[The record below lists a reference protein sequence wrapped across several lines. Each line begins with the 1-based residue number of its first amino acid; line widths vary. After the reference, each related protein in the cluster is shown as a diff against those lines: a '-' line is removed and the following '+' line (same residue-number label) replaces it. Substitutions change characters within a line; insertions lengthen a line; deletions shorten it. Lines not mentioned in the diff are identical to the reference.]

1 MSGVYQRNREVS
13 EYKFFTQA
21 IAIRVEVNKLMASSS
36 VVPKAYR
43 LLNAVPTVETAR
55 SIVHNVNRADCFYPN
70 SSFNA
75 LERKRYLTLA
85 IADCEQLML
94 DMQCLMDIGLPV
106 NANRFEGLA
115 AMVEEEIRLL
125 KAARGVMWK
134 ASTQRYMKSYLRN
147 AVLSRRD
154 LLEGRDIC
162 RGFIRFDLWERG
174 KLRHISAVHF
184 PERVVQKSLAQNAL
198 VPAIVPTLIAANSA
212 NIKGRGTDYAL
223 KLLKRHLA
231 DHWRRHGREG
241 YILLGDF
248 SDYFA
253 RIAHQPVK
261 DQVASALL
269 DPRVVALEHRLIDA
283 QGDVGLGLGSEPNQ
297 ICAVA
302 HPNRI
307 DHYVTEMLRPESYG
321 RYMDDFYLIHES
333 KDYLQVC
340 LLLIEGKCAEL
351 GIELNPRKTRV
362 VKLTRGFT
370 WLKKRIFYTETGRI
384 VVKPCRDSITRERR
398 KLKKMARMVADGIM
412 TPEQVEQSY
421 QSWRGGMKRLDA
433 HRSVRAMDALYRS
446 LFGNPAGGGC
456 SMQSKS
462 GGDTDG
468 NMPLP

>member
-1 MSGVYQRNREVS
+1 MNSEQRR
-13 EYKFFTQA
+13 A
-21 IAIRVEVNKLMASSS
+21 
-36 VVPKAYR
+36 
-43 LLNAVPTVETAR
+43 AR
-55 SIVHNVNRADCFYPN
+55 
-70 SSFNA
+70 
-75 LERKRYLTLA
+75 RKRREEKRAKAKAERVKACTLETV
-85 IADCEQLML
+85 ADLNSLCKASKQ
-94 DMQCLMDIGLPV
+94 
-106 NANRFEGLA
+106 
-115 AMVEEEIRLL
+115 
-125 KAARGVMWK
+125 AARGVMWK
-134 ASTQRYMKSYLRN
+134 ASTQRYMKDYLRN

-184 PERVVQKSLAQNAL
+184 PERVVQKSLSQNAL

-283 QGDVGLGLGSEPNQ
+283 QGDVGLGLGSE
-297 ICAVA
+297 
-302 HPNRI
+302 
-307 DHYVTEMLRPESYG
+307 
-321 RYMDDFYLIHES
+321 
-333 KDYLQVC
+333 
-340 LLLIEGKCAEL
+340 
-351 GIELNPRKTRV
+351 LNLRKTRV

-370 WLKKRIFYTETGRI
+370 WLKKRIFYTDTGRI

-456 SMQSKS
+456 SMQSKP

>member
-1 MSGVYQRNREVS
+1 M
-13 EYKFFTQA
+13 
-21 IAIRVEVNKLMASSS
+21 
-36 VVPKAYR
+36 
-43 LLNAVPTVETAR
+43 
-55 SIVHNVNRADCFYPN
+55 
-70 SSFNA
+70 
-75 LERKRYLTLA
+75 
-85 IADCEQLML
+85 
-94 DMQCLMDIGLPV
+94 
-106 NANRFEGLA
+106 
-115 AMVEEEIRLL
+115 
-125 KAARGVMWK
+125 
-134 ASTQRYMKSYLRN
+134 
-147 AVLSRRD
+147 
-154 LLEGRDIC
+154 
-162 RGFIRFDLWERG
+162 
-174 KLRHISAVHF
+174 
-184 PERVVQKSLAQNAL
+184 VQKSLSQNAL

-446 LFGNPAGGGC
+446 LFGNPAGGVAQCNPNLEATRMGTC
-456 SMQSKS
+456 PYPSNGRS
-462 GGDTDG
+462 D
-468 NMPLP
+468 P

>member
-1 MSGVYQRNREVS
+1 MKRQL
-13 EYKFFTQA
+13 
-21 IAIRVEVNKLMASSS
+21 VE
-36 VVPKAYR
+36 
-43 LLNAVPTVETAR
+43 
-55 SIVHNVNRADCFYPN
+55 HH
-70 SSFNA
+70 
-75 LERKRYLTLA
+75 RK
-85 IADCEQLML
+85 
-94 DMQCLMDIGLPV
+94 
-106 NANRFEGLA
+106 
-115 AMVEEEIRLL
+115 
-125 KAARGVMWK
+125 
-134 ASTQRYMKSYLRN
+134 
-147 AVLSRRD
+147 
-154 LLEGRDIC
+154 
-162 RGFIRFDLWERG
+162 
-174 KLRHISAVHF
+174 H
-184 PERVVQKSLAQNAL
+184 
-198 VPAIVPTLIAANSA
+198 
-212 NIKGRGTDYAL
+212 GT
-223 KLLKRHLA
+223 
-231 DHWRRHGREG
+231 EG
-241 YILLGDF
+241 YILQVDF
-248 SDYFA
+248 ADYFA
-253 RIAHQPVK
+253 NIDHDACK
-261 DQVASALL
+261 
-269 DPRVVALEHRLIDA
+269 RLIDRA
-283 QGDVGLGLGSEPNQ
+283 IDDERVKRVMADQIDAHGARGLGLGSEPNQ

-433 HRSVRAMDALYRS
+433 HRSVRVMDALYRS

-456 SMQSKS
+456 SMQSKP

>member
-1 MSGVYQRNREVS
+1 M
-13 EYKFFTQA
+13 
-21 IAIRVEVNKLMASSS
+21 
-36 VVPKAYR
+36 
-43 LLNAVPTVETAR
+43 
-55 SIVHNVNRADCFYPN
+55 
-70 SSFNA
+70 
-75 LERKRYLTLA
+75 
-85 IADCEQLML
+85 
-94 DMQCLMDIGLPV
+94 
-106 NANRFEGLA
+106 
-115 AMVEEEIRLL
+115 
-125 KAARGVMWK
+125 
-134 ASTQRYMKSYLRN
+134 
-147 AVLSRRD
+147 
-154 LLEGRDIC
+154 
-162 RGFIRFDLWERG
+162 
-174 KLRHISAVHF
+174 HF
-184 PERVVQKSLAQNAL
+184 PERVIQKSLSQNAL
-198 VPAIVPTLIAANSA
+198 VPAIVPTLITANSA

-307 DHYVTEMLRPESYG
+307 DHFVTEMLRPEAYG

-351 GIELNPRKTRV
+351 GIELNQRKTRV

-398 KLKKMARMVADGIM
+398 KLKKMARMVADGVM
-412 TPEQVEQSY
+412 TPEQVERSY

-446 LFGNPAGGGC
+446 LFGNLAQGGGAQC
-456 SMQSKS
+456 RPNRGTIQAEASPRNSGEPATQSS
-462 GGDTDG
+462 G
-468 NMPLP
+468 LSEAAAK